1 MNFILLFPLPFVFP
15 YLQFC
20 LLYGILTTTTTTTT
34 TREGVTVE
42 GAVGRTI
49 EDRVSFLILLDI
61 ILEGAILDMAQGLSM
76 VIIVM
81 NALCQ
86 N

>member
-20 LLYGILTTTTTTTT
+20 LLYGILTTTTTTT
-34 TREGVTVE
+34 REGVMVE